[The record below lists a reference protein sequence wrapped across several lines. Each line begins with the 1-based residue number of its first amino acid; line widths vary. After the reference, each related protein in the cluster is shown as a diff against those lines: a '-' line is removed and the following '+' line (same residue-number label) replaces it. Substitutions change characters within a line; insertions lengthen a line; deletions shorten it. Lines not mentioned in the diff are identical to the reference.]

1 MSRREVTDLIFVAS
15 VVAML
20 GIAGLFVYAVATG
33 SL

>member
-1 MSRREVTDLIFVAS
+1 MNRREVTDLVVVGC

-20 GIAGLFVYAVATG
+20 AVAALFAYAVATG